1 MATPTSTGAGDV
13 GSLYISLGLDSTGLL
28 QELVRSEQVASG
40 TAGKIRDRLLTVGS
54 SLAEIRREAAQV
66 KQALASAADFRV
78 RGDAALDAL
87 HGQLDKVREAGAA
100 TDKTLDQISLTFEQ
114 ASRGGKTYTQTLDK
128 IASDKGA
135 STAVRELARA
145 LSDEAKEANL
155 DVAALQR
162 RERVLNQQITGKR
175 REFTSLTSQQR
186 RQTRPTPSPE
196 PTPEPTSHA
205 IPQQAAASAAVRV
218 LEGQT
223 SIRAAE
229 RFLGGTVGL
238 GSFFEAIF
246 PIAGGFATIEMLTSL
261 GEKVQAIRQAFKDMA
276 DEPQAVAQAFREFN
290 GPLQLANDDLRIS
303 NDLLDQEIAKLRG
316 KPTNGLAQALDE
328 AKKAADQLADSLAND
343 LTSLQKLL
351 NEKKVPV
358 WQQFLGKAGTDDLAE
373 EIKRFQREDVAP
385 LTDAGAAAIPT
396 STKPG
401 MFGIT
406 VKPDPDA
413 ANAANRK
420 NLDALRTKYLAEL
433 ETQQHELLAAQTGKA
448 PSLLDV
454 TKTGAGAG
462 LSDAATRAEQ
472 IKASIT
478 RLKEEYAKAA
488 GELEKSIK
496 EQDKNKLGLDKANTS
511 IWEPYRKKIAE
522 LGGELEK
529 LQVNL
534 DAIGKTATAQ
544 TLAKAFGD
552 AKAEIA
558 RENEELKKNHQALS
572 DQQKA
577 KLQGLYTE
585 IETTKAEEA
594 FRQKFQQTTD
604 SISDRIAA
612 LKRLTGAIGQGYEAQ
627 RAAVVANQLAQEF
640 PAEYRDPK
648 LKEKHQGQMTA
659 RETQLTSEYDEQQRN
674 QNKASIDKLG
684 DQAELE
690 DKLAAAERNG
700 AEAVRQATLAQQKLN
715 LERDKGV
722 EAGDALAAA
731 EQNLSDAQARRRAEQ
746 ATKALK
752 QETANTNRVTEAVP
766 LGADAVRKAQLQNR
780 VEEIRASTPKGPE
793 QERQVQAATDTAEA
807 QHRQEVL
814 NTALQTGIAYQNQLE
829 LIGQQIAAL
838 ERMKAA
844 GNDTLAVNISLKNLE
859 QERTRILIEQALQ
872 VGSVRDGMI
881 AFFRDLANEA
891 ESSAAKIYG
900 VMKSGVNS
908 LNDTLSRAISGQKV
922 SWASFFQGLSQQLT
936 KLGLEEAEGLLVR
949 KIGGVLLR
957 GKGQQQGQAGATG
970 GVWDEKIPGAIGGG
984 FGGMLGKLGKLGLPA
999 VSKRDGNSDATAL
1012 IVTLANGSSIAI
1024 PQADKTLNAPFGKRD
1039 GSSAALALYVTV
1051 TNPAG
1056 QQGPNGLQ
1064 QAGSLL
1070 TGIGMLGV
1078 GKFGGAKAT
1087 GGDVNAGSA
1096 YLVGEQGPE
1105 ILTGVSGRIANTS
1118 ASQRMLS
1125 GSGGS
1130 NHYYTIDARGTDPA
1144 LTEQRTRQAI
1154 QEANRQSMIT
1164 SIRATNEQTKR
1175 LPPPK

>member
-1 MATPTSTGAGDV
+1 M
-13 GSLYISLGLDSTGLL
+13 
-28 QELVRSEQVASG
+28 
-40 TAGKIRDRLLTVGS
+40 
-54 SLAEIRREAAQV
+54 
-66 KQALASAADFRV
+66 
-78 RGDAALDAL
+78 
-87 HGQLDKVREAGAA
+87 
-100 TDKTLDQISLTFEQ
+100 

-135 STAVRELARA
+135 SATVRELARA

-155 DVAALQR
+155 DVAALEKR
-162 RERVLNQQITGKR
+162 GRVLNQQITGKR

-186 RQTRPTPSPE
+186 RQARPTPAPEPSPE
-196 PTPEPTSHA
+196 PTEHA
-205 IPQQAAASAAVRV
+205 IPQTAAASAAVRA

-238 GSFFEAIF
+238 GSFFQAVF

-351 NEKKVPV
+351 REKQVPV
-358 WQQFLGKAGTDDLAE
+358 WQQFLGKAGTADLPE

-413 ANAANRK
+413 ANAANRQ
-420 NLDALRTKYLAEL
+420 NLDKLRTQYLNEL
-433 ETQQHELLAAQTGKA
+433 GKLQRDLQEAQTGAA
-448 PSLLDV
+448 PSLLDI
-454 TKTGAGAG
+454 TGTGAGAG
-462 LSDAATRAEQ
+462 LSDASVRAEQ
-472 IKASIT
+472 IKGSIE
-478 RLKEEYAKAA
+478 RLKQEYAKAA
-488 GELEKSIK
+488 GELEKSVK
-496 EQDKNKLGLDKANTS
+496 EQEKNKLTVDQSNTS
-511 IWEPYRKKIAE
+511 VWEPYRKKIAE
-522 LGGELEK
+522 LSGELAK
-529 LQVNL
+529 LQSSLN
-534 DAIGKTATAQ
+534 AIGKTESAQ
-544 TLAKAFGD
+544 VLARAFG
-552 AKAEIA
+552 AAQQEIA
-558 RENEELKKNHQALS
+558 RVNEELSKHHQTLS
-572 DQQKA
+572 LDQQVQ
-577 KLQGLYTE
+577 LLTLYDE
-585 IETTKAEEA
+585 IEATKAEEA
-594 FRQKFQQTTD
+594 FRQKFDQTTN
-604 SISDRIAA
+604 SISDRITS
-612 LKRLTGAIGQGYEAQ
+612 LRRLSDAIGQGFAAQ
-627 RAAVVANQLAQEF
+627 QSARVENQLAQEF
-640 PAEYRDPK
+640 AAEYRDPN
-648 LKEKHQGQMTA
+648 LRRRRQPQIQA
-659 RETQLTSEYDEQQRN
+659 RRTQLTDLDNREQAN
-674 QNKASIDKLG
+674 QVKESIDKLG

-690 DKLAAAERNG
+690 DRLAAAERNG
-700 AEAVRQATLAQQKLN
+700 AEAVRQETLAQQRQN
-715 LERDKGV
+715 LERDKALGL
-722 EAGDALAAA
+722 GTALADA
-731 EQNLSDAQARRRAEQ
+731 EQKLSDAQARRRAEQ
-746 ATKALK
+746 AAAVLE
-752 QETANTNRVTEAVP
+752 QETRNTNRVTEAIP
-766 LGADAVRKAQLQNR
+766 LGADEVRKAQLQNR
-780 VEEIRASTPKGPE
+780 VEDIRRSTPAGPE
-793 QERQVQAATDTAEA
+793 QNHQVQAATDNAEA

-936 KLGLEEAEGLLVR
+936 KMGLEEAEGLLVR
-949 KIGGVLLR
+949 KIGGVLMR

-1012 IVTLANGSSIAI
+1012 IVTLANGNTIAI

-1070 TGIGMLGV
+1070 TGIGLLGV